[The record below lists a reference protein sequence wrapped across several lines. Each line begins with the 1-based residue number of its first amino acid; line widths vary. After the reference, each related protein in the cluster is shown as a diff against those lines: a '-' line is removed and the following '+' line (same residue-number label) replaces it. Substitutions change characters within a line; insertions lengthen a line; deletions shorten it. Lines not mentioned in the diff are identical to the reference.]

1 LDRVTDWL
9 HFTLFR
15 LGETPV
21 TAELLIR
28 LLVLTIG
35 LFWLSGWFRR
45 WLVQRALA
53 RFGHLDVGTR
63 EAIGSVFRYAVLV
76 MGLALILQ
84 NAGIRL
90 TALGV
95 VAGALGVGVGFGL
108 QNIISN
114 FVSGMIIML
123 ERPIKVGDPIE
134 LGNVSGVVREIGAR
148 RTTIVTPDHIAVL
161 VPNQRFVVD
170 NVLNMAYFGK
180 PVRLRLPVPLPAD
193 ADLPALQARLLAV
206 ARSQPQ
212 VLADPPPALLVTT
225 LTASSATLELAVW
238 HDPYEASR
246 QDLAAAL
253 NGEIARVIHQAPE
266 APEALGTPTE
276 PGPER
281 PEPMPPAAR

>member
-1 LDRVTDWL
+1 LDRVTDWA

-15 LGETPV
+15 LGETAV

-35 LFWLSGWFRR
+35 LFWLSGWMRG
-45 WLVQRALA
+45 WLVQRALS
-53 RFGHLDVGTR
+53 RFGHLDLGTR

-148 RTTIVTPDHIAVL
+148 RTTIVTPDRIAVL

-170 NVLNMAYFGK
+170 NVVNMAYFGQ
-180 PVRLRLPVPLPAD
+180 PVRLRLPVPAPAG
-193 ADLPALQARLLAV
+193 ADLAALQTRLLAIV
-206 ARSQPQ
+206 HNHPK
-212 VLADPPPALLVTT
+212 VLADPPPALLVTA
-225 LTASSATLELAVW
+225 LTADSATLELAVW

-246 QDLAAAL
+246 HDLIAAL
-253 NGEIARVIHQAPE
+253 NREIARVIHHPTE
-266 APEALGTPTE
+266 AP
-276 PGPER
+276 GPS
-281 PEPMPPAAR
+281 AAGAPS